1 MNRCFKVLVAT
12 ASANLQNIICRVLG
26 RNGYSAEPVS
36 SAAAAI
42 EATKKGDYEAIIT
55 DMHLPDCCGA
65 TLVDSLRRQGVST
78 PAILLVEEETP
89 RIRDALTRL
98 GATQC
103 ITGAADLDRLKA
115 AVAQVCIEHERAD
128 RGTATDEA
136 TAPSQGPSATPPP
149 KRLQPSKNKFI
160 LPH

>member
-1 MNRCFKVLVAT
+1 VNRCFKVLVAT

-42 EATKKGDYEAIIT
+42 EATKKSDYEAIIT

-89 RIRDALTRL
+89 RIRDALARL

-103 ITGAADLDRLKA
+103 ITGASDLDRLKA
-115 AVAQVCIEHERAD
+115 AVAQVCTEHGQAPAD
-128 RGTATDEA
+128 AEQAESNPTPVAD
-136 TAPSQGPSATPPP
+136 PSE
-149 KRLQPSKNKFI
+149 RLQPSKNKFI